1 MARPRTNP
9 RPIERADQAVAPVRT
24 RRNRTVVAAAALVL
38 LAVPISASAATP
50 SDAAQSAGST
60 GGWEQHSRDHQPDWV
75 HWGHPPEA
83 RDHGMLLRRNT
94 AGLESQATSRA
105 ESGTSSTREATTSR
119 SKAKREET
127 HTPKATPTATPV
139 APTPK
144 ATPTATPVAPTLP
157 SVTSVPSSFPDAS
170 TTGPRAGHS
179 LQASGSLTITQDGA
193 VISDLDING
202 CVNVQAMN
210 VVISDVRIRCSSTY
224 GINVKSG
231 SVTVQHSELDGTG
244 AVHVAVVGSN
254 YTLSYVNIHDIED
267 GPRLGDNV
275 TIEDSYIHDLFRTA
289 TSHNDAMQTTGATN
303 ITIRHNSIVPATNGD
318 PMNAA
323 IMIGSEFNPLRN
335 MLIEGNYLNGGN
347 YTILARSDLDG
358 NNIVVR
364 NNAFGHDYRYG
375 AYRGATGMTLEANN
389 IYADTRALI

>member
-1 MARPRTNP
+1 M
-9 RPIERADQAVAPVRT
+9 
-24 RRNRTVVAAAALVL
+24 
-38 LAVPISASAATP
+38 
-50 SDAAQSAGST
+50 
-60 GGWEQHSRDHQPDWV
+60 
-75 HWGHPPEA
+75 
-83 RDHGMLLRRNT
+83 
-94 AGLESQATSRA
+94 
-105 ESGTSSTREATTSR
+105 
-119 SKAKREET
+119 
-127 HTPKATPTATPV
+127 
-139 APTPK
+139 
-144 ATPTATPVAPTLP
+144 
-157 SVTSVPSSFPDAS
+157 
-170 TTGPRAGHS
+170 
-179 LQASGSLTITQDGA
+179 
-193 VISDLDING
+193 ISDLDING

-323 IMIGSEFNPLRN
+323 IMIGSEFNPLRD

-347 YTILARSDLDG
+347 YTILARADLDG
-358 NNIVVR
+358 NNIIVR

-375 AYRGATGMTLEANN
+375 AYRGATGMTKEASN

>member
-1 MARPRTNP
+1 MVRPRTTP
-9 RPIERADQAVAPVRT
+9 HPIERADQAVAPVRS
-24 RRNRTVVAAAALVL
+24 RRNRTVVAAAALVF

-50 SDAAQSAGST
+50 SDAAQSTGSAGASK
-60 GGWEQHSRDHQPDWV
+60 HHFRDHQPSWV
-75 HWGHPPEA
+75 HWGHRQKA
-83 RDHGMLLRRNT
+83 
-94 AGLESQATSRA
+94 
-105 ESGTSSTREATTSR
+105 REATTSR
-119 SKAKREET
+119 STAAPAAPVPT
-127 HTPKATPTATPV
+127 ATPTATPAAA
-139 APTPK
+139 APT
-144 ATPTATPVAPTLP
+144 ATPTAAAVPPAPTATPTAAPAALAP
-157 SVTSVPSSFPDAS
+157 LSVTSVPSSFPDAS

-323 IMIGSEFNPLRN
+323 IMIGSEFNPLRD

-347 YTILARSDLDG
+347 YTILARADLDG
-358 NNIVVR
+358 NNIIVR

-375 AYRGATGMTLEANN
+375 AYRGATGMTKEASN